1 MNIPSSKPTAPTTK
15 SLAQWLSYLESIHPT
30 NIDLGLARVK
40 QVADALDLDLGAQ
53 TVITVAGTNG
63 KGTTCRFI
71 EQALLAQGKTTG
83 VYASPHLLDYRERI
97 RINGEMEEHVRYCE
111 AFERIEKARGDT
123 TLTYFEFGT
132 LAAMLMMA
140 DAGVEF
146 AILEVGLGG
155 RLDATNIIDPDV
167 AVITTIGLD
176 HMDWLGDT
184 REAIAVEKA
193 GIMRPQGSA
202 VIGELASPDTLPAYV
217 SAHNID
223 AWWAN
228 SDFAYQVEDASWQW
242 KCKGVA
248 LTGLPLPHI
257 PVQNV
262 STALAVLSRIQVFPS
277 PSVLHQL
284 LREVSVAGRRQ
295 TIASSPDVLLDVAH
309 NPQACALMKAW
320 AGSGL
325 SGELHLVVGMLADK
339 SLSETLFELSDLT
352 AHWYVADT
360 EGPRGLSAETLAK
373 HIPDGQKHVNTFSSV
388 ADAYQ
393 AALQNA
399 HREDR
404 ILVFG
409 SFHTVADVLAYH
421 RDDVSNRSKQ

>member
-1 MNIPSSKPTAPTTK
+1 MNIPSSKLTAPTTK

-40 QVADALDLDLGAQ
+40 QVADALALDLSAQ

-97 RINGEMEEHVRYCE
+97 RINGDMEDHARYCE
-111 AFERIEKARGDT
+111 AFERIEKARGDI

-140 DAGVEF
+140 EAGVDF

-155 RLDATNIIDPDV
+155 RLDATNIIDPDL

-184 REAIAVEKA
+184 REAIAIEKA
-193 GIMRPQGSA
+193 GIMRPNGNA
-202 VIGELASPDTLPAYV
+202 VIGELAAPDTLPAYV
-217 SAHNID
+217 RAHEVD

-228 SDFAYQVEDASWQW
+228 TDFAYHVEDVSWQW
-242 KCKGVA
+242 ECKDLT

-262 STALAVLSRIQVFPS
+262 STALAVLSRLNLLPS
-277 PSVLHQL
+277 LSVLHEL
-284 LREVSVAGRRQ
+284 LGQVSVQGRRQ
-295 TIASSPDVLLDVAH
+295 KIASSPDVLLDVAH

-320 AGSGL
+320 AASGL
-325 SGELHLVVGMLADK
+325 TGELHLVVGMLADK
-339 SLSETLFELSDLT
+339 SLSETLSELSELK
-352 AHWYVADT
+352 ASWYVADT
-360 EGPRGLSAETLAK
+360 KGPRGLPAEDLVK
-373 HIPDGQKHVNTFSSV
+373 NVPDGQKQVATFASV
-388 ADAYQ
+388 TDAYQ
-393 AALQNA
+393 AARQNA
-399 HREDR
+399 DREDR

-421 RDDVSNRSKQ
+421 RDDVSNRSKP